1 MPKRIN
7 YQLTAEDLK
16 LVEGA
21 MQSAAD
27 GQVRQRA
34 TAIRMLHLGKTPAEV
49 SDLLNVSLAS
59 VYNWHAGWR
68 ASGLAGLTDAARSG
82 RPKVATDAYVRALR
96 EVIECD
102 PTTLGYAFTVWTI
115 GRLLAH
121 LAQVTGI
128 TMSDESFRTVLA
140 EQGYVYRRPKHDLK
154 PLQDPQ
160 ARATAQT
167 LLDELKKRPQP
178 VRSSYS
184 LWTKPL

>member
-7 YQLTAEDLK
+7 YQLNAEDLK
-16 LVEGA
+16 QVEAA
-21 MQSAAD
+21 MQSADD

-34 TAIRMLHLGKTPAEV
+34 TAIRMLHLGQPALAV
-49 SDLLNVSLAS
+49 SELLNVSLAT
-59 VYNWHAGWR
+59 VYNWHEGWR
-68 ASGLAGLTDAARSG
+68 ASGLAGLADAPRSG

-96 EVIECD
+96 DTIECD
-102 PTTLGYAFTVWTI
+102 PTTLGYEFTVWTI

-121 LAQVTGI
+121 LVHVTGI
-128 TMSDESFRTVLA
+128 TMSDESFRTLLA
-140 EQGYVYRRPKHDLK
+140 EQGYVYRRPKHDRK

-167 LLDELKKRPQP
+167 LLDELKKRPKP

-184 LWTKPL
+184 LWTKPP